1 VPPHKELS
9 GLPEHEDSWIGARQ
23 AWLADML
30 ARKTG
35 EEVWIAELRE
45 NDVHVVHHAALP
57 DELTRILAGD
67 VVLPWHACAV
77 GHAIVSG
84 LDNPRQEALLSAPAA
99 RLTGLTI
106 TDPQDLR
113 LMLAMTRERGYAVEA
128 HTATLGEAG
137 IAAPVVDSAGQIVAS
152 IGIIGPAERL
162 LPAQRQEALAEAVCA
177 TARELWHDGS

>member
-1 VPPHKELS
+1 
-9 GLPEHEDSWIGARQ
+9 
-23 AWLADML
+23 
-30 ARKTG
+30 
-35 EEVWIAELRE
+35 
-45 NDVHVVHHAALP
+45 
-57 DELTRILAGD
+57 
-67 VVLPWHACAV
+67 
-77 GHAIVSG
+77 VSG

-162 LPAQRQEALAEAVCA
+162 LPAQRQETLAEAVCA